1 MELNCIYA
9 LFCFEICFYNS
20 NAVELN
26 KNKSPKAGELALMTQ
41 SFNSWSP
48 DWLKYPTVLI
58 LWTVFHVDATDAS
71 NGSSGFMCLPLN
83 SNQLNVTHI
92 LVGEYVSH
100 LLTSGAKRA
109 LPDQCYTLVS
119 MKHYVHP
126 VNDIRLKP
134 KNHKIICGVCVL
146 CAFFPFDWAGWVNV
160 VHEDTDLKT
169 HLRFL
174 YLTLDWPGGRSHYK
188 EFNTN
193 QRPKGYKKK
202 YCTQIIK
209 HLFLALEHL
218 KCILFTLKSC
228 FSFQL

>member
-48 DWLKYPTVLI
+48 IRLTEVSYCLDSVNRSPCGC
-58 LWTVFHVDATDAS
+58 HSHS
-71 NGSSGFMCLPLN
+71 NGSSSFMCSPLN

-126 VNDIRLKP
+126 VNYIRLKP
-134 KNHKIICGVCVL
+134 KNHQINCSVCVL
-146 CAFFPFDWAGWVNV
+146 CPFFLFDWAGWVNV

-174 YLTLDWPGGRSHYK
+174 YLTLDWKILHP
-188 EFNTN
+188 
-193 QRPKGYKKK
+193 P
-202 YCTQIIK
+202 
-209 HLFLALEHL
+209 LA
-218 KCILFTLKSC
+218 TRG
-228 FSFQL
+228 